1 MGNLVWHELARL
13 VSITASICEYCFSTS
28 IVASNTVAIRCSVGR
43 FLGALFPQVLLD
55 FVGGIVRNPGGIQ
68 PAPGVAVFITLIVKA
83 PIIQILV
90 MILGLTMIAL
100 EFSLPQVKGLAI
112 YRSFVVRIVLLFF
125 QAFLCILFYQGT
137 NACLYSL
144 IALGCYT
151 RAQML
156 GEKMEVAKENRGK
169 GGRA

>member
-13 VSITASICEYCFSTS
+13 VSITASIYAVWAGFWGLYF
-28 IVASNTVAIRCSVGR
+28 RK
-43 FLGALFPQVLLD
+43 FFWD

>member
-13 VSITASICEYCFSTS
+13 VSITASIYAVWAGFWGLYF
-28 IVASNTVAIRCSVGR
+28 RK
-43 FLGALFPQVLLD
+43 FFWD

-100 EFSLPQVKGLAI
+100 EFFPATS
-112 YRSFVVRIVLLFF
+112 
-125 QAFLCILFYQGT
+125 QGT
-137 NACLYSL
+137 SNLP
-144 IALGCYT
+144 
-151 RAQML
+151 
-156 GEKMEVAKENRGK
+156 
-169 GGRA
+169 